1 MTMMCQHCPGSSIP
15 CAGRRQTTLQT
26 VILQNSLKGHKFG
39 PQKDVMAVV
48 VLWFQQQPGELTSD
62 HLSGMHA
69 SELIG
74 KIFIGLFPF
83 IQKNSHMGF
92 ILKASPTR

>member
-1 MTMMCQHCPGSSIP
+1 
-15 CAGRRQTTLQT
+15 
-26 VILQNSLKGHKFG
+26 
-39 PQKDVMAVV
+39 MAVV